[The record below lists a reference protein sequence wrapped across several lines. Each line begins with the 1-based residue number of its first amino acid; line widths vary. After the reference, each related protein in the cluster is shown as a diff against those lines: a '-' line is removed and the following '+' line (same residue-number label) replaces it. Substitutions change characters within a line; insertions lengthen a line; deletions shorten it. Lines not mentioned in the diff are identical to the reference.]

1 VQKIRAALAAR
12 RAPDFV
18 VIARMDALA
27 VNGWA
32 DVVRRCRAYRAAG
45 ADPVFVDGITTV
57 DDLHTYARELRDVPK
72 LYNGMLLPIPAVAH
86 LGFQAMI
93 TGGTVGVV
101 CKGLH
106 DVLHEL
112 KATGIVA
119 SHRLASWEDITSLL
133 GLDHVYE
140 LEQTYG
146 TSEGQPVGALNP
158 TFKGVWYAAVNFA
171 LLPLLDTR
179 PGQYPPPHR

>member
-1 VQKIRAALAAR
+1 VFPKKCGFFAGKLVIPLEEHVQKIRAALAAR
-12 RAPDFV
+12 RDQDFV
-18 VIARMDALA
+18 VIARTDALA

-32 DVVRRCRAYRAAG
+32 DVIRRCRAYRAAG
-45 ADPVFVDGITTV
+45 ADLVFVDGITTV

-72 LYNGMLLPIPAVAH
+72 LYNGMLMPIPAVEQ

-93 TGGTVGVV
+93 TGGTIGVV
-101 CKGLH
+101 CKALH
-106 DVLHEL
+106 EALHEL

-119 SHRLASWEDITSLL
+119 SHRLASREDITSVL

-146 TSEGQPVGALNP
+146 PSEGPPVGALHP
-158 TFKGVWYAAVNFA
+158 
-171 LLPLLDTR
+171 
-179 PGQYPPPHR
+179 